1 MIFITLGSQRFQ
13 FNRLLKA
20 VDDLIEQGVITDE
33 VYAQT
38 GFSDYVPRHYAYG
51 AFLDHER
58 FQQLQGDADVVITH
72 GGTGAIVGAL
82 KQGKKVIAVPRL
94 ARYGEH
100 VDNHQIQLLR
110 VFEGMGYIVACYD
123 IDQLGDACRLI
134 DKITLKSYES
144 NRNGLLNSID
154 DYLEVLET
162 GSEL

>member
-20 VDDLIEQGVITDE
+20 VDDLIEQGVITEE

-38 GFSDYVPRHYAYG
+38 GYSDYVPQHYAYEE
-51 AFLDHER
+51 FMDHDR
-58 FQQLQGDADVVITH
+58 FRQLESDADVVITH

-82 KQGKKVIAVPRL
+82 KLGKKVIAVPRL

-110 VFEGMGYIVACYD
+110 VFARMKYIVACYNVE
-123 IDQLGDACRLI
+123 QLGDACRLI
-134 DKITLKSYES
+134 DKIPLKSYES
-144 NRNGLLNSID
+144 DRNGLLNSID
-154 DYLEVLET
+154 HYLEVLET
-162 GSEL
+162 GDKS